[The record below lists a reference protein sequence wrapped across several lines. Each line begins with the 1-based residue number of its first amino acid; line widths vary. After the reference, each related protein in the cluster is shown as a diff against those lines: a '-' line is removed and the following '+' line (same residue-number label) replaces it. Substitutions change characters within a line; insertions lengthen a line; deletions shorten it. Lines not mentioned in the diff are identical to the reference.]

1 MTLAS
6 MTRKYEPRKLPDG
19 PRVATT
25 AMKSASVSTMG
36 SQPTVVNPSSCS
48 TSCGATRPPAA
59 RLSVRISTMVRTIVS
74 STINVTPKTFD
85 NSLRND

>member
-25 AMKSASVSTMG
+25 AMIASLAAEGYDTVSAPFGHALVE
-36 SQPTVVNPSSCS
+36 
-48 TSCGATRPPAA
+48 AA
-59 RLSVRISTMVRTIVS
+59 R
-74 STINVTPKTFD
+74 KA
-85 NSLRND
+85 